1 MEKQNLFSHILE
13 KIKDSPKH
21 QAILHNNGVL
31 LIALPHRL
39 FFNGYLVRR
48 SKYFKKVLKEIRRQL
63 QHQSD
68 NIAQQ
73 WCQLQEY
80 GKAVECCRQET
91 AKILN
96 HELERHAL
104 NPAIETVV
112 QLYDEII
119 SLKNLAGRLKHEA
132 KDCPSIV
139 PFLRSLQIS
148 ADIAED
154 KLAYLGIERLTPAE
168 GDELDPLKHNACH
181 AVQTNSKELH
191 GKVSQL
197 LSPGLIYRSK
207 VLRQA
212 RVSVFRYSNDK
223 NIETQKGE

>member
-1 MEKQNLFSHILE
+1 MEKQNLFAQILE
-13 KIKDSPKH
+13 RLKANPKH
-21 QAILHNNGVL
+21 QAVLHSNGVV
-31 LIALPHRL
+31 LIVLPYRRP
-39 FFNGYLVRR
+39 FDAYLARR
-48 SKYFKKVLKEIRRQL
+48 FRYCKRVLKEIYRQL
-63 QHQSD
+63 QHQS
-68 NIAQQ
+68 NTIAQQ
-73 WCQLQEY
+73 WCQLQECI
-80 GKAVECCRQET
+80 KTTENCRQEN

-96 HELERHAL
+96 HELERHTL

-119 SLKNLAGRLKHEA
+119 SLKNLAEKFKHEA
-132 KDCPSIV
+132 KDCPAIV
-139 PFLRSLQIS
+139 PLLRALQIS

-168 GDELDPLKHNACH
+168 SDELDPIKHNACH
-181 AVQTNSKELH
+181 AVQTNSEELH
-191 GKVSQL
+191 RKVSQL
-197 LSPGLIYRSK
+197 LSPGLIYRGK

>member
-1 MEKQNLFSHILE
+1 MERQNLLSHILE
-13 KIKDSPKH
+13 KIKASPKH

-39 FFNGYLVRR
+39 FFNGYLIRR
-48 SKYFKKVLKEIRRQL
+48 SKYFKTVLKEIRRQQQYL
-63 QHQSD
+63 SD

-73 WCQLQEY
+73 WCQLQEHV
-80 GKAVECCRQET
+80 KLIENSRQET

-96 HELERHAL
+96 HEIERHAL

-119 SLKNLAGRLKHEA
+119 SLKNLAERLKHEA
-132 KDCPSIV
+132 NDCPSIV
-139 PFLRSLQIS
+139 LFLRDLQIA

-168 GDELDPLKHNACH
+168 GDDLDPRKHLVCH
-181 AVQTNSKELH
+181 PVDTDKKELH

-197 LSPGLIYRSK
+197 LSPGLIYRGK

-212 RVSVFRYSNDK
+212 RVSVFRHSNDK
-223 NIETQKGE
+223 NIEIQKGD

>member
-1 MEKQNLFSHILE
+1 MERQSLLNHILE
-13 KIKDSPKH
+13 KIKTNPKH
-21 QAILHNNGVL
+21 QAILRNSGVL
-31 LIALPHRL
+31 LIALPYRL
-39 FFNGYLVRR
+39 FLNGYFARR
-48 SKYFKKVLKEIRRQL
+48 SKYFKRVLKDIRRQL

-73 WCQLQEY
+73 WLQLQECI
-80 GKAVECCRQET
+80 KITENRRQET

-112 QLYDEII
+112 QLYDEIVG
-119 SLKNLAGRLKHEA
+119 LKNLAEKFKHEA
-132 KDCPSIV
+132 KDCPAIV
-139 PFLRSLQIS
+139 PLLRALQIS

-168 GDELDPLKHNACH
+168 SDELDPIKHSACH
-181 AVQTNSKELH
+181 AVQTNSEELH
-191 GKVSQL
+191 RKVSQL
-197 LSPGLIYRSK
+197 LSPGLIYRGK

-212 RVSVFRYSNDK
+212 RVSVFRYSNEK
-223 NIETQKGE
+223 NIEIQKGE